1 MTIVCLDME
10 GVLTPENWIA
20 FADKVGI
27 PEFKLTTR
35 DEPDFDKLMHY
46 RIDLM
51 KTHGFTL
58 DKLID
63 VINTIE
69 PFEGAKDFIAR
80 LREKTQ
86 VVIISD
92 TFDIFGRPLMRKL
105 GWPMLFHNT
114 VEVDADGYMSGY
126 KLRSQNTKR
135 DTVRGLQACG
145 AFNFCQWLGEIAI
158 PNSVTTLGKDAF
170 SENWHGAPT
179 ITIGNGVETIAA
191 GDGYND
197 LEMIRASKAGF
208 LFRAPD
214 KIKES
219 NPDVT
224 AFEEY
229 DDLYN
234 AILEEL

>member
-27 PEFKLTTR
+27 PEFKRTTR

-51 KTHGFTL
+51 KKHGFTL

-69 PFEGAKDFIAR
+69 PFDGAKEFIAR
-80 LREKTQ
+80 LREVCQ
-86 VVIISD
+86 VVVISD

-105 GWPMLFHNT
+105 GWPTLFHND
-114 VEVDADGYMSGY
+114 VIVDADGYMTGY
-126 KLRSQNTKR
+126 KLRSQHTKR
-135 DTVRGLQACG
+135 DTVRGLQSCM
-145 AFNFCQWLGEIAI
+145 
-158 PNSVTTLGKDAF
+158 
-170 SENWHGAPT
+170 
-179 ITIGNGVETIAA
+179 GVETIAA

-208 LFRAPD
+208 LFRAPE
-214 KIKES
+214 KIKAE
-219 NPDVT
+219 NPDVR
-224 AFEEY
+224 ALEEY
-229 DDLYN
+229 DELYD
-234 AILEEL
+234 AIMEAM

>member
-1 MTIVCLDME
+1 MTIACLDME

-27 PEFKLTTR
+27 PDFKRTTR

-51 KTHGFTL
+51 KKHGFTL

-69 PFEGAKDFIAR
+69 PFDGAKEFIAR
-80 LREKTQ
+80 LREVCQ
-86 VVIISD
+86 VVVISD

-105 GWPMLFHNT
+105 GWPTLFHND
-114 VEVDADGYMSGY
+114 VIVDADGYMTGY
-126 KLRSQNTKR
+126 KLRSQHTKR
-135 DTVRGLQACG
+135 DTVKGLQSCM
-145 AFNFCQWLGEIAI
+145 
-158 PNSVTTLGKDAF
+158 
-170 SENWHGAPT
+170 
-179 ITIGNGVETIAA
+179 GVETIAA

-214 KIKES
+214 KIKAE
-219 NPDVT
+219 NPDVR
-224 AFEEY
+224 ALEEY
-229 DDLYN
+229 DELYD
-234 AILEEL
+234 AIMEAM

>member
-27 PEFKLTTR
+27 PEFKRTTR

-51 KTHGFTL
+51 KKHGFTL

-69 PFEGAKDFIAR
+69 PFDGAKEFIAR
-80 LREKTQ
+80 LREVCQ
-86 VVIISD
+86 VVVVSD

-105 GWPMLFHNT
+105 GWPTLFHND
-114 VEVDADGYMSGY
+114 VIVDADGYMTGY
-126 KLRSQNTKR
+126 KLRSQHTKR
-135 DTVRGLQACG
+135 DTVRGLQSCM
-145 AFNFCQWLGEIAI
+145 
-158 PNSVTTLGKDAF
+158 
-170 SENWHGAPT
+170 
-179 ITIGNGVETIAA
+179 GVETIAA

-197 LEMIRASKAGF
+197 LEMIRVSKAGF
-208 LFRAPD
+208 LFRAPE
-214 KIKES
+214 KIKIA
-219 NPDVT
+219 NPDVR
-224 AFEEY
+224 ALEEY
-229 DDLYN
+229 DELYD
-234 AILEEL
+234 AIMEAMKK

>member
-27 PEFKLTTR
+27 PDFKRTTR

-51 KTHGFTL
+51 KKHGFTI
-58 DKLID
+58 DKVVE

-69 PFEGAKDFIAR
+69 PFDGAREFIAR
-80 LREKTQ
+80 LREVCQ
-86 VVIISD
+86 VVVISD

-105 GWPMLFHNT
+105 GWPTLFHND
-114 VEVDADGYMSGY
+114 VEIDSDGYMVGY
-126 KLRSQNTKR
+126 KLRSAHTKR
-135 DTVRGLQACG
+135 DTVKGLQSCM
-145 AFNFCQWLGEIAI
+145 
-158 PNSVTTLGKDAF
+158 
-170 SENWHGAPT
+170 
-179 ITIGNGVETIAA
+179 GVETIAA

-208 LFRAPD
+208 LFRAPE
-214 KIKES
+214 KIKAE
-219 NPDVT
+219 NPDVM
-224 AFEEY
+224 ALEEY
-229 DDLYN
+229 DELYD
-234 AILEEL
+234 AIMEVMQK

>member
-27 PEFKLTTR
+27 PDFKRTTR

-51 KTHGFTL
+51 KKHGFTI
-58 DKLID
+58 DKVVE

-69 PFEGAKDFIAR
+69 PFDGAREFIAR
-80 LREKTQ
+80 LREVCQ
-86 VVIISD
+86 VVVISD

-105 GWPMLFHNT
+105 GWPTLFHND
-114 VEVDADGYMSGY
+114 VEIDADGYMVGY
-126 KLRSQNTKR
+126 RLRSAHTKR
-135 DTVRGLQACG
+135 DTVKGLQSCM
-145 AFNFCQWLGEIAI
+145 
-158 PNSVTTLGKDAF
+158 
-170 SENWHGAPT
+170 
-179 ITIGNGVETIAA
+179 GVDTIAA

-208 LFRAPD
+208 LFRAPE
-214 KIKES
+214 KIKAE
-219 NPDVT
+219 NPDVR
-224 AFEEY
+224 ALEEY
-229 DDLYN
+229 DELYD
-234 AILEEL
+234 AIVEAMQK

>member
-27 PEFKLTTR
+27 PDFKRTTR

-51 KTHGFTL
+51 KKHGFTL
-58 DKLID
+58 DKLVE

-69 PFEGAKDFIAR
+69 PFDGAKEFIAR
-80 LREKTQ
+80 LREVCQ
-86 VVIISD
+86 VVVISD

-105 GWPMLFHNT
+105 GWPTLFHND
-114 VEVDADGYMSGY
+114 VEIDADGYMVGY
-126 KLRSQNTKR
+126 KLRSAHTKR
-135 DTVRGLQACG
+135 DTVKGLQSCM
-145 AFNFCQWLGEIAI
+145 
-158 PNSVTTLGKDAF
+158 
-170 SENWHGAPT
+170 
-179 ITIGNGVETIAA
+179 GVETIAA

-208 LFRAPD
+208 LFRAPE
-214 KIKES
+214 KIKAENS
-219 NPDVT
+219 DVR
-224 AFEEY
+224 ALEEY
-229 DDLYN
+229 DELYD
-234 AILEEL
+234 AIMEAMRK

>member
-20 FADKVGI
+20 FADKVAI

-51 KTHGFTL
+51 KKHGFTL

-69 PFEGAKDFIAR
+69 PFEGAKEFIAR

-105 GWPMLFHNT
+105 GWPTLFHNT
-114 VEVDADGYMSGY
+114 VEVDADGYMVGY
-126 KLRSQNTKR
+126 KLRSQHTKR
-135 DTVRGLQACG
+135 DTVRGLQSCG
-145 AFNFCQWLGEIAI
+145 
-158 PNSVTTLGKDAF
+158 
-170 SENWHGAPT
+170 
-179 ITIGNGVETIAA
+179 GVETIAA

-197 LEMIRASKAGF
+197 LEMIRTSKAGF

-214 KIKES
+214 KIKEA

-229 DDLYN
+229 DELYN
-234 AILEEL
+234 AIMEVL

>member
-27 PEFKLTTR
+27 PEFKRTTR

-51 KTHGFTL
+51 RKHGFTL
-58 DKLID
+58 DKVID

-69 PFEGAKDFIAR
+69 PFDGAKEFIAR
-80 LREKTQ
+80 IREVSQ
-86 VVIISD
+86 VVVISD

-105 GWPMLFHNT
+105 GWPMLFHND
-114 VEVDADGYMSGY
+114 VEVDADGYMVGY
-126 KLRSQNTKR
+126 KLRSAHTKR
-135 DTVRGLQACG
+135 DTVKGLQSCM
-145 AFNFCQWLGEIAI
+145 
-158 PNSVTTLGKDAF
+158 
-170 SENWHGAPT
+170 
-179 ITIGNGVETIAA
+179 GVETIAA

-208 LFRAPD
+208 LFRAPE
-214 KIKES
+214 KIKVA
-219 NPDVT
+219 NPDVR
-224 AFEEY
+224 ALDEY
-229 DDLYN
+229 DELYE
-234 AILEEL
+234 AIMEAMQK

>member
-20 FADKVGI
+20 FAEKVGI
-27 PEFKLTTR
+27 PDFRRTTR
-35 DEPDFDKLMHY
+35 DEPDFDKLMRY

-51 KTHGFTL
+51 KKHGFTI
-58 DKLID
+58 DKVVE
-63 VINTIE
+63 VINTID
-69 PFEGAKDFIAR
+69 PFDGSKEFIAR
-80 LREKTQ
+80 LREVCQ

-105 GWPMLFHNT
+105 GWPTLFHNT
-114 VEVDADGYMSGY
+114 VEVDADGYMVGY
-126 KLRSQNTKR
+126 KLRSQHTKR
-135 DTVRGLQACG
+135 DTVRGLQSCG
-145 AFNFCQWLGEIAI
+145 
-158 PNSVTTLGKDAF
+158 
-170 SENWHGAPT
+170 
-179 ITIGNGVETIAA
+179 GVETIAA

-197 LEMIRASKAGF
+197 LEMIRTSKAGF

-214 KIKES
+214 KIKEA

-229 DDLYN
+229 DELYN
-234 AILEEL
+234 AIMEVL

>member
-27 PEFKLTTR
+27 PDFKRTTR

-51 KTHGFTL
+51 KKHGFTL
-58 DKLID
+58 DKIVD

-69 PFEGAKDFIAR
+69 PFDGAREFIAR
-80 LREKTQ
+80 LREVCQ
-86 VVIISD
+86 VVVISD

-105 GWPMLFHNT
+105 GWPTLFHND
-114 VEVDADGYMSGY
+114 VEIDADGYMVGY
-126 KLRSQNTKR
+126 KLRSAHTKR
-135 DTVRGLQACG
+135 DTVKGLQSCM
-145 AFNFCQWLGEIAI
+145 
-158 PNSVTTLGKDAF
+158 
-170 SENWHGAPT
+170 
-179 ITIGNGVETIAA
+179 GVETIAA

-208 LFRAPD
+208 LFRAPE
-214 KIKES
+214 KIKKE
-219 NPDVT
+219 NPDVR
-224 AFEEY
+224 ALEEY
-229 DDLYN
+229 DELYN
-234 AILEEL
+234 AIMEVMQK